1 MEMRSIESTPCSEH
15 AAQRDDL
22 FMSLE
27 LGDKRWKLSVGNGR
41 ERASRYDVSAGDSAA
56 VEKCIATARA
66 RLKLPADALVHS
78 CYEAGRDG
86 WWLHRRLA
94 QLAVDNIV
102 VDASSIEVNRRAR
115 RAKTDRLDADKLQT
129 MLVRHHRGEH
139 VWSVLRE
146 PTEQDEDARRVHR
159 ELQRLTHE
167 RTSHTNR
174 IRALLVLHNVR
185 PDVIIAGRDWPT
197 WWHKCRERIAPKLR
211 EEIEREIARLKLV
224 KDQVRS
230 IELVRRQELA
240 KGKHPM
246 VSQLTRLG
254 AIGPTGAWVL
264 VHEVFGWRRFSNRR
278 ELAGCLGLAPTPYAS
293 GSTEA
298 EQGISKVGNKRVRAL
313 LVELAWGWLRRQ
325 PTSALTLWFIQRF
338 AHAGARMRRVGIVA
352 LARRLAI
359 ALWRFL
365 QNGEIPLG
373 ARLKTAPQS
382 S

>member
-1 MEMRSIESTPCSEH
+1 MKSIESTPRDEH
-15 AAQRDDL
+15 AAQPEEL

-27 LGDKRWKLSVGNGR
+27 LGDKRWKLSVGDSR
-41 ERASRYDVSAGDSAA
+41 RRVSRYDVPAGDTAA
-56 VEKCIATARA
+56 VAKCIAATLG
-66 RLKLPADALVHS
+66 RLEMPPDTRVHS

-86 WWLHRRLA
+86 WWLHRWLA
-94 QLAVDNIV
+94 QQGVDNIV

-146 PTEQDEDARRVHR
+146 PSEQDEDARRVHR

-167 RTSHTNR
+167 RTSHINR
-174 IRALLVLHNVR
+174 VRALLVLHNVR
-185 PDVIIAGRDWPT
+185 PEVIVAGRDWSA
-197 WWHKCRERIAPKLR
+197 WWQQYCERIAPKLR

-224 KDQVRS
+224 KDQVRA
-230 IELVRRQELA
+230 IELTRRRELA
-240 KGKHPM
+240 KGQHPL

-254 AIGPTGAWVL
+254 AIGPKGAWVL
-264 VHEVFGWRRFSNRR
+264 VHEVFGWRRFANRR
-278 ELAGCLGLAPTPYAS
+278 ELAGCLGLVPTPYAS
-293 GSTEA
+293 GSAEA

-313 LVELAWGWLRRQ
+313 LVEQAWGWLRRQ
-325 PTSALTLWFIQRF
+325 PDSALTLWFNRRF

-359 ALWRFL
+359 AMWRFL

-373 ARLKTAPQS
+373 ARLKTAPQEA
-382 S
+382 